1 MRDEYWNVYICRFN
15 DAGECTS
22 FIEYWIQSRD
32 MRKKRSRRSLPS
44 AWPKPKAAGAAA

>member
-22 FIEYWIQSRD
+22 FTEYWIQSRD
-32 MRKKRSRRSLPS
+32 MRKKLIDETVAKRI
-44 AWPKPKAAGAAA
+44 AEMQAAQAPA